1 MSDTRISQLSITP
14 TVGRQTP
21 KRDFGDVLKASV
33 GRVLNH
39 GIVQGALG
47 SIPVVSAAVSAVS
60 SLTASSG
67 NSSSA
72 RGGVAGVGPGAGSV
86 SAAASSGLL
95 GTGGPGG
102 LAAAGNES
110 VDPNGMLE
118 EMKRVSG
125 DYMQL
130 QLAMQQENR
139 EYSAMTNVLKVRH
152 DSAKSAIN
160 NIR

>member
-1 MSDTRISQLSITP
+1 MSDARISQLSITP
-14 TVGRQTP
+14 TIGRQTP
-21 KRDFGDVLKASV
+21 KRDFGDVLKNTV
-33 GRVLNH
+33 GRMLNN
-39 GIVQGALG
+39 GIVRGALS

-60 SLTASSG
+60 SLASST
-67 NSSSA
+67 SA
-72 RGGVAGVGPGAGSV
+72 RAPIAGVAGGALSIGIAGSNPIASTG
-86 SAAASSGLL
+86 SAQTA
-95 GTGGPGG
+95 GG
-102 LAAAGNES
+102 LTGNES
-110 VDPNGMLE
+110 VDPNGTLE
-118 EMKRVSG
+118 EMKRVSA